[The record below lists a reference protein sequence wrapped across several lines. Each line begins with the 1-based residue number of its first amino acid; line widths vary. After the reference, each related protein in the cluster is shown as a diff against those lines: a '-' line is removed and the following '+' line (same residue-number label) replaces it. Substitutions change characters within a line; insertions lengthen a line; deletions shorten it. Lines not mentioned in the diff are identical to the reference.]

1 MTDSQMAEL
10 LYLFHQIEELMVKND
25 AKKTNADGSPT
36 SFSDKV
42 KSFDN
47 FEKEPADPGD
57 IGYKFYL
64 DKVSGSY
71 DIKDDYAYDHNISTE
86 LEEYEEYK
94 SYKKRHWEYKKKIL
108 GSNYYTLKQIGH
120 ERNQLLHIYNYQIK
134 DYSKFVKVCRSMM
147 KYLENPDKKPFLGYE
162 SLHSTKSTV
171 IVGSKRTSYHSKS
184 TGTIGS
190 KSTSYHSKST
200 KSGDAFSI
208 MFWILGLISL
218 VGIVKVLIYAYH
230 IEPYLVLGAI
240 GFGVYALLTGNLLPI
255 LAAAVIGWVMIFSN
269 NSSKERY
276 QSNYDEKKTVRSV
289 KYKKENTHTE
299 SKNKHREIATQKER
313 VVHNND
319 SRNHTSTKRTEANKA
334 CQYYYVQANK
344 LHIRARAS
352 ATGRKIG
359 SVSKNTKVCII
370 KTKNGWS
377 YIDGKGWV
385 SSKFLSM
392 KRVKKKKIP
401 EKKQVSKAVWYCKAA
416 SQRASG
422 WVEKVGK
429 QNAINGALHQCEIRR
444 VTAQKCSLDNCYK
457 VR

>member
-25 AKKTNADGSPT
+25 AKKTNADGSLT

-57 IGYKFYL
+57 IGYKFYY
-64 DKVSGSY
+64 DAGSY
-71 DIKDDYAYDHNISTE
+71 HIKDDYDYGHNIYTE
-86 LEEYEEYK
+86 LEEYEAYK
-94 SYKKRHWEYKKKIL
+94 SYKKRHWEYRNKIL
-108 GSNYYTLKQIGH
+108 GGNYHTLKQIGH
-120 ERNQLLHIYNYQIK
+120 ERNQLLHIYDYQIK
-134 DYSKFVKVCRSMM
+134 NYSKFVKDCKLMM
-147 KYLENPDKKPFLGYE
+147 KYLEKPDKKPFLGYE
-162 SLHSTKSTV
+162 SLHSTKSTST
-171 IVGSKRTSYHSKS
+171 IVSKRTSYPSKS

-190 KSTSYHSKST
+190 KRTSYHSKST

-208 MFWILGLISL
+208 MFWILGLTSL
-218 VGIVKVLIYAYH
+218 VGIVKVLVYAYH
-230 IEPYLVLGAI
+230 IEPYFLLGAI
-240 GFGVYALLTGNLLPI
+240 GYGVYALFTGNWLPV
-255 LAAAVIGWVMIFSN
+255 LAVAVIGWVMIFSD
-269 NSSKERY
+269 NSSKERHH
-276 QSNYDEKKTVRSV
+276 SNYDEKKTVLSV

-299 SKNKHREIATQKER
+299 SKNKHRERATQKER

-319 SRNHTSTKRTEANKA
+319 SRNHTSTKRTKANKA
-334 CQYYYVQANK
+334 CQYYYIQANK
-344 LHIRARAS
+344 LHIRASAS

-359 SVSKNTKVCII
+359 SVNKNTKVCIR

-392 KRVKKKKIP
+392 KRVKKKKIS
-401 EKKQVSKAVWYCKAA
+401 KQKQVSKAVWHCKAA

-429 QNAINGALHQCEIRR
+429 QNAIRGAIRQCELRR
-444 VTAQKCSLDNCYK
+444 QTNTKCRIVNCYK
-457 VR
+457 L